1 MRPTAGRLRYEGY
14 YRTCLG
20 LQVKPVDLDGTDGRY
35 PFGGGGVSCLR
46 LSDIVIDRCR
56 LSGLEF
62 VDKSKELVSSGR
74 RSRESCK
81 FCMNCSY
88 DDVFTSDNGFATNS
102 SAYGTSGAATGG

>member
-1 MRPTAGRLRYEGY
+1 MRPIAGRLRYEGY

-56 LSGLEF
+56 LSGLKF
-62 VDKSKELVSSGR
+62 VDKSKELVSSGGGV
-74 RSRESCK
+74 EK
-81 FCMNCSY
+81 AVN
-88 DDVFTSDNGFATNS
+88 FA
-102 SAYGTSGAATGG
+102 